1 MANNT
6 SFKMAA
12 GLFGMAALVKIT
24 VFAIALAML
33 GVASSAQAGTLG
45 KPCTDA
51 PQNQWLSVE
60 ALQSKVEALGYKVQ
74 KAMLKNACGE
84 LYALDKSGNR
94 VELFVDPTN
103 GQIAGRL

>member
-12 GLFGMAALVKIT
+12 GIFGMAALVKIT

-45 KPCTDA
+45 KPCTAA
-51 PQNQWLSVE
+51 PQSQWLSLA
-60 ALQSKVEALGYKVQ
+60 ALQTKVEALGYNVR
-74 KAMLKNACGE
+74 KATLKNACGE
-84 LYALDKSGNR
+84 MYTFDKGGNR

>member
-12 GLFGMAALVKIT
+12 GIFGMAALVKIT

-45 KPCTDA
+45 KPCTAA
-51 PQNQWLSVE
+51 PQNQWLSLE

-74 KAMLKNACGE
+74 KAKLRNACGE
-84 LYALDKSGNR
+84 LYTLDQSGNR